1 MLLIGA
7 GQNRMFGARQDKDIV
22 RKLGLGWMD
31 GWMDGRGL
39 LALPFFQ
46 S

>member
-1 MLLIGA
+1 VDVVNGA

-31 GWMDGRGL
+31 GCGL